1 MQQGIPLILAST
13 EILLKGCQIYG
24 FTSTVAALS
33 EIWSLAAVSCDR
45 LQAIFN
51 PLDSQKR
58 ITKSQVSHLI
68 LYLNLFRFQY
78 SLYLIYFHN
87 VIKFVDS

>member
-1 MQQGIPLILAST
+1 MFTNRPFKSLA
-13 EILLKGCQIYG
+13 GCQYYG
-24 FTSTVAALS
+24 FTSTLAALA

-58 ITKSQVSHLI
+58 ITKSQVSDLI
-68 LYLNLFRFQY
+68 KKSQIIKRKITTLPAT
-78 SLYLIYFHN
+78 LIDRQE
-87 VIKFVDS
+87 IM